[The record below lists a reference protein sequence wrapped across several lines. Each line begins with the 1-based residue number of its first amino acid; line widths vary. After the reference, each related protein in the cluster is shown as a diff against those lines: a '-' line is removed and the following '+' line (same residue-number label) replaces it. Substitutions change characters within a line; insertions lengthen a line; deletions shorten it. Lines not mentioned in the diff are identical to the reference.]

1 MIPVFEPDFGE
12 EEVAAVAAAM
22 RRGEISGSFG
32 ESIPQ
37 FEEVFAAYCG
47 CKYGIAVCNGTAALH
62 LAAAVLD
69 LAPGEEILVSAST
82 NIATAVAAYHNNLIP
97 VPVDS
102 EPETWNLDLDLI
114 EGLIT
119 PRTRAI
125 IPVHLFGHPVDMD
138 RLCQI
143 ARKHDLA
150 VIEDCAESHGAT
162 CRERMTGSF
171 GDMGC
176 FSFYAN
182 KVITTGEGGMIVTN
196 DSKLAERARLLRNL
210 GFTTPRFRHEV
221 AGFNFRMTGYSAAI
235 GLVQCGKIDKVIAE
249 KIRVAETYDRHLRG
263 IDGLQLPARS
273 TIGRHVYWMYGVVV
287 EPSAFGLSRD
297 ELTKQLRDAGIDT
310 RTFFCPMNLQ
320 PCLQKQR
327 GFRPMSCP
335 VAERLWSNGFY
346 LPSSPKLNEQ
356 TIEHIAET
364 IRRIAAGSE
373 VKLPA

>member
-1 MIPVFEPDFGE
+1 ME
-12 EEVAAVAAAM
+12 
-22 RRGEISGSFG
+22 
-32 ESIPQ
+32 
-37 FEEVFAAYCG
+37 
-47 CKYGIAVCNGTAALH
+47 
-62 LAAAVLD
+62 
-69 LAPGEEILVSAST
+69 
-82 NIATAVAAYHNNLIP
+82 
-97 VPVDS
+97 
-102 EPETWNLDLDLI
+102 
-114 EGLIT
+114 
-119 PRTRAI
+119 
-125 IPVHLFGHPVDMD
+125 

-143 ARKHDLA
+143 ARKHNLA

-171 GDMGC
+171 GEMGC

-196 DSKLAERARLLRNL
+196 NEKLAERARLLRNL

-221 AGFNFRMTGYSAAI
+221 AGYNFRMTGYTAAM

-263 IDGLQLPARS
+263 IDGVQLPARS

-287 EPSAFGLSRD
+287 EPPAFGLSRD

-320 PCLQKQR
+320 PCLQKQP

-335 VAERLWSNGFY
+335 VAERLWANGFY